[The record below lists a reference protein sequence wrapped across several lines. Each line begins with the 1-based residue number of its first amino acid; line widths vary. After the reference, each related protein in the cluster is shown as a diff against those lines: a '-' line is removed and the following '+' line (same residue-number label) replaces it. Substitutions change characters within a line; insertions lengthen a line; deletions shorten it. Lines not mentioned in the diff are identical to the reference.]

1 MSSYFQSEQNNFCAA
16 YHNNF
21 FSSRVRQK
29 TASSVFCQSN
39 VADTLYWMQS
49 LDKTDKIIINLKVLS
64 TLQEGQRL
72 CIRGNQFSIW
82 DAGWTQAALRWA
94 YGEDRWVNLED
105 IQLLITDALRI
116 LGTYMN
122 LVQHAYTVPSTQ
134 AIPVPTPGASLGFV
148 NSLSRDLRNAIH
160 GLENLK
166 KTYAGDQ
173 RMIATLELLV
183 DRVMGEI
190 EKATSMVANTPTNP
204 QAAQPSE
211 TAEHPPHKKPKDTK

>member
-1 MSSYFQSEQNNFCAA
+1 
-16 YHNNF
+16 
-21 FSSRVRQK
+21 
-29 TASSVFCQSN
+29 
-39 VADTLYWMQS
+39 MQS

-64 TLQEGQRL
+64 SLQEGQRL

-122 LVQHAYTVPSTQ
+122 LVQHAYTVPSSQ
-134 AIPVPTPGASLGFV
+134 HIPVPTQSASMGFV
-148 NSLSRDLRNAIH
+148 VSISKDLRNAVH

-166 KTYAGDQ
+166 KTYVGDQ
-173 RMIATLELLV
+173 RMIATLELLI
-183 DRVMGEI
+183 DRVVGEI
-190 EKATSMVANTPTNP
+190 ETAAAMIASPPASPPPPANPEKG
-204 QAAQPSE
+204 QPSE
-211 TAEHPPHKKPKDTK
+211 ARKSKDPK

>member
-1 MSSYFQSEQNNFCAA
+1 
-16 YHNNF
+16 
-21 FSSRVRQK
+21 
-29 TASSVFCQSN
+29 
-39 VADTLYWMQS
+39 MQS
-49 LDKTDKIIINLKVLS
+49 LDKTDRIIINLKVLS

-105 IQLLITDALRI
+105 IQLLVTDALRI

-134 AIPVPTPGASLGFV
+134 AIPVPTPSASLAFV
-148 NSLSRDLRNAIH
+148 NSLSKDLRNAIH
-160 GLENLK
+160 GLDNLK

-190 EKATSMVANTPTNP
+190 EKAAAMVATPNP
-204 QAAQPSE
+204 QPSHPSE
-211 TAEHPPHKKPKDTK
+211 AAEQPQHKKGKEAK

>member
-1 MSSYFQSEQNNFCAA
+1 
-16 YHNNF
+16 
-21 FSSRVRQK
+21 
-29 TASSVFCQSN
+29 
-39 VADTLYWMQS
+39 MQS
-49 LDKTDKIIINLKVLS
+49 LDKTDRIIINLKVLS
-64 TLQEGQRL
+64 TVQEGQRL

-134 AIPVPTPGASLGFV
+134 AIPVPTPSASLGFV
-148 NSLSRDLRNAIH
+148 NSLARDLRNAIH

-190 EKATSMVANTPTNP
+190 EKATSMVANAPANP
-204 QAAQPSE
+204 PAAHPSE
-211 TAEHPPHKKPKDTK
+211 EAPVAKKGKESK